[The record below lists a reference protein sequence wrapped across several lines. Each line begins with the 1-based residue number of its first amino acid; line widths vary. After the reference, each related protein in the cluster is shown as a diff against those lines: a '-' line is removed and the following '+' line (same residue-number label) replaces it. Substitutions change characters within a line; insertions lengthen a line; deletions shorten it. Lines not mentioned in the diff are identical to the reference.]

1 MPQAQRVSLQTSW
14 KEHRMTIQK
23 LQLIRRMLLDLVAI
37 IDRELSERG
46 ATSKTIKVRE
56 IQHW

>member
-1 MPQAQRVSLQTSW
+1 
-14 KEHRMTIQK
+14 MTIAK

-37 IDRELSERG
+37 IDRELRERG
-46 ATSKTIKVRE
+46 ASPKTINARE

>member
-1 MPQAQRVSLQTSW
+1 
-14 KEHRMTIQK
+14 MTIQK

-37 IDRELSERG
+37 IDRELTERG
-46 ATSKTIKVRE
+46 ATPKTIAARE